1 MIVGK
6 LFLFLISNF
15 FFFFS
20 IISPIFLI
28 SNSPNFIDN
37 FSQSW
42 DKNTK
47 EEEIIWRKIER

>member
-47 EEEIIWRKIER
+47 EEEII